1 VYFSATIAAEQ
12 EDAAAQ
18 DHGKADDRA
27 NTCERDEN
35 PYNHIRE
42 SRPLDEARARV
53 NAGVQD
59 DQEQEEKEDYDH
71 GRRRIPLPHISQL
84 LNGI

>member
-1 VYFSATIAAEQ
+1 MARVYLSSTIAAAQ

-27 NTCERDEN
+27 KTCERDEN

-42 SRPLDEARARV
+42 SQSLDEARARV
-53 NAGVQD
+53 NAGVD
-59 DQEQEEKEDYDH
+59 GDQEQEEQEDYDH
-71 GRRRIPLPHISQL
+71 TRRGIPLPHIS
-84 LNGI
+84 